1 VYARDLMLRGIFNLR
16 DLGGHATLGGRR
28 VRSGRVFRSDALH
41 RMEDEDAAKLA
52 RLGIRKIFDLRSDAE
67 VLRDVS
73 VAVAGAERIHVP
85 LVTTTLSPFDPE
97 IDWRRI
103 DLRERYVEMLA
114 VGGAAIRAVLQ
125 AATDDAPILFHC
137 TAGKD
142 RTGVVA
148 AVLLRAL
155 EVPDA
160 RIVEDY
166 ACSEANLRLLLGGL
180 REELTRRG
188 MTAEAIDYLTSSP
201 PHRMRRTLVELDR
214 RWGSTEAYLRW
225 IGIDDAS
232 LERLRVNL
240 LC

>member
-1 VYARDLMLRGIFNLR
+1 VCAQDLKLRGIFNLR
-16 DLGGHATLGGRR
+16 DLGGHATSSGRR
-28 VRSGRVFRSDALH
+28 VRLGRVFRSDALH
-41 RMEDEDAAKLA
+41 RMDDEDAAELA
-52 RLGIRKIFDLRSDAE
+52 RLGIRRIFDLRSDAE
-67 VLRDVS
+67 VLKDVS
-73 VAVAGAERIHVP
+73 VAVAGATRIHVP

-97 IDWRRI
+97 IDWRHL

-114 VGGAAIRAVLQ
+114 VGGTAIRTVLR
-125 AATDDAPILFHC
+125 AAADDMPILFHC

-155 EVPDA
+155 EVPDEH
-160 RIVEDY
+160 IVEDY
-166 ACSEANLRLLLGGL
+166 ARSEANLRVLLGGL
-180 REELTRRG
+180 RDELTRRG
-188 MTAEAIDYLTSSP
+188 MTADAIDYLTSSP
-201 PHRMRRTLVELDR
+201 PQRMRRTLGELDR

-225 IGIDDAS
+225 IGVDEEC